1 MLFSLVMDLQAAA
14 GNEQAQAEVVRT
26 YEAFVARVEDL
37 KLDERAFEKPRLDV
51 GPLQHIDGISPS

>member
-1 MLFSLVMDLQAAA
+1 MDLQAAA